1 MSVEG
6 CGLVMEKQHTN
17 GLLKCDVAT
26 DWSEIKGKIVNTHE
40 TSITLSKYLPHLEKL
55 DALEDIKNHLLDAA
69 TGKNQLDIKVATLLF
84 KILGITIIALL
95 AVILFLLTGE
105 HWGILGALH
114 R

>member
-1 MSVEG
+1 MSP
-6 CGLVMEKQHTN
+6 QQSN

-26 DWSEIKGKIVNTHE
+26 DWGSIKSKIVDTHT
-40 TSITLSKYLPHLEKL
+40 TSLTLAKYLPHLEKL

-69 TGKNQLDIKVATLLF
+69 TGKNQLDIKVATLIF
-84 KILGITIIALL
+84 KILGLTILALL

-105 HWGILGALH
+105 AWGILGALH